1 MGRCRSRHRLAAGR
15 KVAIAMTTRLVL
27 LQGGI
32 APSSLPA
39 GTTASPAGDTATEKK
54 SGWVVPRPQR
64 WTTPYSKPS
73 ERATSPQT
81 AHRLRDDPSADSHS
95 AHDSAADAL
104 ADSADCAFL
113 GEQSCAACSA
123 KHPSSCLSL
132 GIREPGITAPSI
144 AALGIRDIGLS
155 QAGGD
160 PPDCA

>member
-1 MGRCRSRHRLAAGR
+1 MGRCRSRHRFATGR

-27 LQGGI
+27 LQGGLSA
-32 APSSLPA
+32 APATLSA
-39 GTTASPAGDTATEKK
+39 GTTASPAADTATEKK

-73 ERATSPQT
+73 ERATSPTT
-81 AHRLRDDPSADSHS
+81 AHRLRDDPSAYAPSV
-95 AHDSAADAL
+95 HDSAADAV

-113 GEQSCAACSA
+113 SEQSCAACSA

-132 GIREPGITAPSI
+132 GIREPGTTAP
-144 AALGIRDIGLS
+144 GIRDIGLS